1 MEDQENQP
9 EAQAQD
15 EATPVPRPEA
25 EADLLSPTNKYEIV
39 MVAAKEAERLNL
51 LYRNR
56 HEKPPQKVTT
66 MAIERV
72 IPGLTKFTYE
82 EAEPEDTGEQLP
94 FFNPEI

>member
-1 MEDQENQP
+1 
-9 EAQAQD
+9 
-15 EATPVPRPEA
+15 
-25 EADLLSPTNKYEIV
+25 
-39 MVAAKEAERLNL
+39 
-51 LYRNR
+51 
-56 HEKPPQKVTT
+56 